1 MTDVQFTDNSV
12 QVKGALEDAVL
23 QWLEESADEIQ
34 SAAERNSDF
43 APRSLK
49 QQWNHV
55 VSKANHEATIGHPK
69 ELAIWMEFGTGEYA
83 LNNDGRK
90 GYWVYVKGNSNMREK
105 NPGETLTLAEAKR
118 RMAYLREQGLDAHI
132 TKGHKPMRMLH
143 NAFEKNKAK
152 IIRRAEQILKGK
164 ME

>member
-1 MTDVQFTDNSV
+1 MSNVQFKNNSI

-23 QWLEESADEIQ
+23 QWLEESASDIQ
-34 SAAERNSDF
+34 SAAQRNTDF

-49 QQWNHV
+49 GGWNHV
-55 VSKANHEATIGHPK
+55 VDKSKHEATVGHPK

-83 LNNDGRK
+83 LGGKGRK
-90 GYWVYVKGNSNMREK
+90 GYWVYVPGNSNMREK
-105 NPGETLTLAEAKR
+105 NPGEVLTLAEAKR
-118 RMAYLREQGLDAHI
+118 RMAYLRDKGIDAHI

-143 NAFEKNKAK
+143 GAFEKNKAK